1 MSRRFV
7 ALSLGSAVAAGT
19 VALGAYAAS
28 GPQTT
33 APPPVVDI
41 RVRVTDRAIV
51 VSPKSAY
58 RGSYARFT
66 LVNTGREKHTI
77 LFGKT
82 QKSSGVQTGF
92 NAALKPEQ
100 QKILL
105 LFLDYR
111 GGVPYYGTLPADRKK
126 PGMKGTFTIK

>member
-1 MSRRFV
+1 M
-7 ALSLGSAVAAGT
+7 SLGSAVVAGT
-19 VALGAYAAS
+19 VALGAYAGT

-41 RVRVTDRAIV
+41 RVKVTDEAIV
-51 VSPKSAY
+51 MSPKSAY
-58 RGSYARFT
+58 RGVYARFT
-66 LVNTGREKHTI
+66 LVNSGRQAHTI
-77 LFGKT
+77 LFGKA
-82 QKSSGVQTGF
+82 QKHSGVQTGF
-92 NAALKPEQ
+92 NATLKPEQ

>member
-1 MSRRFV
+1 VSRRF
-7 ALSLGSAVAAGT
+7 LGLCAVAAGA
-19 VALGAYAAS
+19 VAVGAYAAKA
-28 GPQTT
+28 PATT

-41 RVRVTDRAIV
+41 RVRVTDKAIV
-51 VSPKSAY
+51 MSPRSAY

-66 LVNTGREKHTI
+66 LVNTGRQKHTI
-77 LFGKT
+77 LFGRT
-82 QKSSGVQTGF
+82 QKQSGVQTGF
-92 NAALKPEQ
+92 NAALRPEQ

>member
-1 MSRRFV
+1 L
-7 ALSLGSAVAAGT
+7 ALGSAVAAGT
-19 VALGAYAAS
+19 VALGAHAAS

-41 RVRVTDRAIV
+41 KVRVTDKAILM
-51 VSPKSAY
+51 SPKSAF
-58 RGSYARFT
+58 RGVYARFT
-66 LVNTGREKHTI
+66 LVNTGHQAHTV

-82 QKSSGVQTGF
+82 QKRSGVQTGF

-100 QKILL
+100 QKVLL

>member
-1 MSRRFV
+1 M
-7 ALSLGSAVAAGT
+7 
-19 VALGAYAAS
+19 GAYAAA

-41 RVRVTDRAIV
+41 RVRVTDKAIV

-66 LVNTGREKHTI
+66 VVNTGRQKHTI

-82 QKSSGVQTGF
+82 QKQNGVQTGF
-92 NAALKPEQ
+92 NTALKPEQ

-111 GGVPYYGTLPADRKK
+111 GGVPYAGTLPADRKK